1 MKKILIYILVALMAI
16 PAIGQKS
23 KEDKKAAKAAKK
35 EQQAQADA
43 ERAAVLNTSIEA
55 KQYVLEANFLSD
67 KYGQRLV
74 VESSLNFVGIDVDK
88 CAFQFGN
95 GKDIGYNGVGGVT
108 VEGNVANYKM
118 SQNKK
123 GMYSIEFNVST
134 SAGTIF
140 VVVTASPT
148 GSADATISGSGS
160 QKLTYSGTLVPLSES
175 RVYKGTRTF

>member
-1 MKKILIYILVALMAI
+1 MKKTLIFIFVAVLAI
-16 PAIGQKS
+16 PAMGQQS

-35 EQQAQADA
+35 EKQAQADA
-43 ERAAVLNTSIEA
+43 ERAAIIQMAIEA
-55 KQYVLEANFLSD
+55 KQFVLEAGFLSD

-88 CAFQFGN
+88 SAFQFGN
-95 GKDIGYNGVGGVT
+95 GRDIGYNGVGGVT

-118 SQNKK
+118 SQTKK
-123 GMYSIEFNVST
+123 GMYSIEFNVAT
-134 SAGTIF
+134 AAGTIF
-140 VVVTASPT
+140 VVLTASPT